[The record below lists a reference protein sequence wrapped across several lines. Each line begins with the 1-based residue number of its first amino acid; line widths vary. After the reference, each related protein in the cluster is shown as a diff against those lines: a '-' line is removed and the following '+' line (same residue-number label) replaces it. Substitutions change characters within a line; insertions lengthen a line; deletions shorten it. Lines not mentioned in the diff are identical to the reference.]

1 MQDSF
6 YQQAPLNTARN
17 KRELASTLIWR
28 IFFFFL
34 AQAREFSA
42 CSLKEREVTRILNIN
57 AKALPV
63 VEGAGLKSWR
73 AINLPKPVS
82 GIWSMFSP
90 QLPQQRHGYTA
101 VAVGSGANGAVPRTA
116 QRSQHTWSYE
126 VKDGCFC
133 VLNALF
139 SSYFKKSRPAS
150 PLLAIKAFV
159 VRKKGQ
165 VGLGWAKLV
174 CESPMLKHCCLH
186 FLTQIKSWPIQ
197 KLCFAHCLSPFKK
210 IRHFQPWQPVIIF
223 PNGFHVC
230 NYLALRCCYV
240 SLDTKT

>member
-63 VEGAGLKSWR
+63 VEGAGLKSWW

-82 GIWSMFSP
+82 GIRSMFSP

-116 QRSQHTWSYE
+116 QRLQHT
-126 VKDGCFC
+126 
-133 VLNALF
+133 
-139 SSYFKKSRPAS
+139 
-150 PLLAIKAFV
+150 
-159 VRKKGQ
+159 
-165 VGLGWAKLV
+165 
-174 CESPMLKHCCLH
+174 
-186 FLTQIKSWPIQ
+186 
-197 KLCFAHCLSPFKK
+197 
-210 IRHFQPWQPVIIF
+210 
-223 PNGFHVC
+223 
-230 NYLALRCCYV
+230 
-240 SLDTKT
+240 